1 MVESA
6 GFEPTFTGSGP
17 VILTKLDELS
27 INGRNGEIRTHDPLI
42 PNQMLYQAEPR
53 PDNGLTI

>member
-27 INGRNGEIRTHDPLI
+27 KAPVFYPG
-42 PNQMLYQAEPR
+42 
-53 PDNGLTI
+53 PDFLVETI